1 MRVLAGLGGFYFLLL
16 SRLSLHPPSVLAEES
31 LYGRVERDLVTWQS
45 DSQEIVSLSV
55 ESLTVCALTCSARGG
70 DMCNSFYFDLQGT
83 CHLARVGD
91 LSTMI

>member
-16 SRLSLHPPSVLAEES
+16 STLSLHPPPVLAEES

-45 DSQEIVSLSV
+45 DSQERLSLSV
-55 ESLTVCALTCSARGG
+55 ESVAMCAVTCSARGG

-83 CHLARVGD
+83 CHLARVGE
-91 LSTMI
+91 LS

>member
-16 SRLSLHPPSVLAEES
+16 SRLSLHLAEES
-31 LYGRVERDLVTWQS
+31 LYGLVERDLVTWQS

-55 ESLTVCALTCSARGG
+55 ESVVVCAVTCSARGG

-83 CHLARVGD
+83 CHLARVGE
-91 LSTMI
+91 LSLMI